1 MEKLGK
7 KLNLAE
13 HIAGRKAGHTQ
24 KLHMPVDIEG
34 HLSRDGR
41 FYLLDTAR
49 LMPPTYPDPSIRG
62 CYLIRL
68 FRPEYVRR
76 HRKPLSPG
84 KSLSFPF

>member
-1 MEKLGK
+1 VLE
-7 KLNLAE
+7 
-13 HIAGRKAGHTQ
+13 TQ
-24 KLHMPVDIEG
+24 KMCMPVDIEG

-49 LMPPTYPDPSIRG
+49 LMPPTYPDDSIRG

-76 HRKPLSPG
+76 HN
-84 KSLSFPF
+84 KSLSSGKLTQHCHPFFDSFNRRL